1 MGLLKKRETQAETML
16 KQGNPEKLKREQEEC
31 KESLREGVKFLVKR
45 IDQYMM
51 QEVDL
56 SSSMDAI
63 ENCTETTREHLNQS
77 NQLLDVVSRNYQ
89 EFSGFATQIDD
100 AMNESDQKIEESD
113 KSMELLTKQ
122 IENSKDQLLNMVT
135 TLGQFENDFTN
146 ITNLTSDITGI
157 SSRTNLL
164 ALNASIEAA
173 RAGEA
178 GRGFAVV
185 AEQIRELSAS
195 TASLVSGIEASIMQL
210 KESLESLQGEIGR
223 TSDMMNSN
231 IAYAGELKKSMGE
244 VRDCSGQ
251 VRTVGNNIVG
261 AIQETSAQ
269 INDAVGGMSSIE
281 NAVNGIDEEVNG
293 LNRKSSEKN
302 TALCEISDIL
312 QQINTM
318 LQE

>member
-1 MGLLKKRETQAETML
+1 MQEQVNLE
-16 KQGNPEKLKREQEEC
+16 NIKREQEES
-31 KESLREGVKFLVKR
+31 KESLKEGVQFLVKR
-45 IDQYMM
+45 VNQYMS

-63 ENCTETTREHLNQS
+63 ENCTETTREYLDRN
-77 NQLLDVVSRNYQ
+77 NKLLEVISQNYQ
-89 EFSGFATQIDD
+89 EFNGFATQIDD
-100 AMNESDQKIEESD
+100 VMDESDQKIEESD
-113 KSMELLTKQ
+113 KSMELLTTQ
-122 IENSKDQLLNMVT
+122 IEKSKEQLLNMIT
-135 TLGQFENDFTN
+135 TFGQFENDFTN
-146 ITNLTSDITGI
+146 ITNLTADITGI

-185 AEQIRELSAS
+185 ADQIRELSAS
-195 TASLVSGIEASIMQL
+195 TASLVSGIEESIMQL
-210 KESLESLQGEIGR
+210 KESLQSLQGEIGR

-231 IAYAGELKKSMGE
+231 IAYAGELKESMGE

-251 VRTVGNNIVG
+251 VRTVGTNIVG
-261 AIQETSAQ
+261 AIQKTSAQ
-269 INDAVGGMSSIE
+269 IDDAVNGMNSIE
-281 NAVNGIDEEVNG
+281 DAVNGIDAQVNG

-302 TALCEISDIL
+302 TALCEISDVL
-312 QQINTM
+312 RQINTM

>member
-1 MGLLKKRETQAETML
+1 MGFFKKKKTQAEAVQEQVNL
-16 KQGNPEKLKREQEEC
+16 ENIKREQEES
-31 KESLREGVKFLVKR
+31 KESLKEGVQFLVKR
-45 IDQYMM
+45 VNQYMS

-63 ENCTETTREHLNQS
+63 ENCTETTREYLDRN
-77 NQLLDVVSRNYQ
+77 NKLLEVISQNYQ
-89 EFSGFATQIDD
+89 EFNGFATQIDD
-100 AMNESDQKIEESD
+100 VMDESDQKIEESD
-113 KSMELLTKQ
+113 KSMELLTTQ
-122 IENSKDQLLNMVT
+122 IEKSKEQLLNMIT
-135 TLGQFENDFTN
+135 TFGQFENDFTN
-146 ITNLTSDITGI
+146 ITNLTADITGI

-185 AEQIRELSAS
+185 ADQIRELSAS
-195 TASLVSGIEASIMQL
+195 TASLVSGIEESIMQL
-210 KESLESLQGEIGR
+210 KESLQSLQGEIGR

-231 IAYAGELKKSMGE
+231 IAYAGELKESMGE

-251 VRTVGNNIVG
+251 VRTVGTNIVG
-261 AIQETSAQ
+261 AIQKTSAQ
-269 INDAVGGMSSIE
+269 IDDAVNGMNSIE
-281 NAVNGIDEEVNG
+281 DAVNGIDAQVNG

-302 TALCEISDIL
+302 TALCEISDVL
-312 QQINTM
+312 RQINTM

>member
-1 MGLLKKRETQAETML
+1 MGFFKKKKETQAEAVQEQVNL
-16 KQGNPEKLKREQEEC
+16 ENIKREEES
-31 KESLREGVKFLVKR
+31 KESLKEGVQFLVKR
-45 IDQYMM
+45 VNQYMS

-63 ENCTETTREHLNQS
+63 ENCTETTREYLDRN
-77 NQLLDVVSRNYQ
+77 NKLLEVISQNYQ
-89 EFSGFATQIDD
+89 EFNGFATQIDD
-100 AMNESDQKIEESD
+100 VMDESDQKIEESD
-113 KSMELLTKQ
+113 KSMELLTTQ
-122 IENSKDQLLNMVT
+122 IEKSKEQLLNMIT
-135 TLGQFENDFTN
+135 TFGQFENDFTN
-146 ITNLTSDITGI
+146 ITNLTADITGI

-185 AEQIRELSAS
+185 ADQIRELSAS
-195 TASLVSGIEASIMQL
+195 TASLVSGIEESIMQL
-210 KESLESLQGEIGR
+210 KESLQSLQGEIGR

-231 IAYAGELKKSMGE
+231 IAYAGELKESMGE

-251 VRTVGNNIVG
+251 VRTVGTNIVG
-261 AIQETSAQ
+261 AIQKTSAQ
-269 INDAVGGMSSIE
+269 IDDAVNGMNSIE
-281 NAVNGIDEEVNG
+281 DAVNGIDAQVNG

-302 TALCEISDIL
+302 TALCEISDVL
-312 QQINTM
+312 RQINTM